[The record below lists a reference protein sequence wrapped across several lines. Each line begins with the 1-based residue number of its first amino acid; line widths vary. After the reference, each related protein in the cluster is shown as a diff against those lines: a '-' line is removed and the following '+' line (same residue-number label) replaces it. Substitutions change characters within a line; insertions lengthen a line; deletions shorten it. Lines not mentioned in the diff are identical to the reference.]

1 MATTTGSLVSVEE
14 YLKSTSKPNSEYID
28 GEVRPKPMPT
38 GLHGTLQ
45 LRLGMLLLQ
54 QGSKVGTEVTVRLS
68 PTKYLIPDIIAA
80 DSIPS
85 TYPTDPVTLCVEIL
99 SPEDRLGSVMSKC
112 EDYHA
117 WGVPYCWIIDP
128 VKQTAWEYDANG
140 EPVKIDVGGTP
151 HAGSLLVHLPDLF
164 AAKPQ

>member
-1 MATTTGSLVSVEE
+1 
-14 YLKSTSKPNSEYID
+14 
-28 GEVRPKPMPT
+28 
-38 GLHGTLQ
+38 
-45 LRLGMLLLQ
+45 
-54 QGSKVGTEVTVRLS
+54 
-68 PTKYLIPDIIAA
+68 
-80 DSIPS
+80 
-85 TYPTDPVTLCVEIL
+85 
-99 SPEDRLGSVMSKC
+99 MSKC

-117 WGVPYCWIIDP
+117 WGVPYCWILDP